1 MLPEQIT
8 EFVHVDR
15 PMYILKYLP
24 NENRIYCVDKSRNI
38 VSYKLLHSVLNYKT
52 AVMRRDIAT
61 ANKILKTQ
69 IPEAEYNTIAQFL
82 SSQGFKKHALMVATD
97 PDLKFELAI
106 DIGLLDEAYKIV
118 QSYDDYT
125 TTEVQHKWKQVCVD
139 VCVCNRLWM

>member
-1 MLPEQIT
+1 MLHEQIT

-24 NENRIYCVDKSRNI
+24 NENRIYCVDKAKNI

-52 AVMRRDIAT
+52 AVMRRDIPT

-139 VCVCNRLWM
+139 LCVRACYTI